1 MAVLCRLSY
10 SSGDEAMIEAR
21 SMTRPALALLAALV
35 LAACQGSAPAV
46 EDLPT
51 GTLHIDTGGG
61 EVRVEVSIAETSETR
76 VRGLMEVEELGD
88 DAGMVFLQPEP
99 TDYPFWM
106 KDTLIPLSIA
116 FWDRGGQ
123 IRAILDM
130 EPCPAWSCPLYY
142 PGVSWLGAVE
152 VNQGFFEERGVEIG
166 DRVRLER

>member
-10 SSGDEAMIEAR
+10 SSGDYAMIEAR
-21 SMTRPALALLAALV
+21 SVNRPASALLFALL
-35 LAACQGSAPAV
+35 LASCQGSAPPV
-46 EDLPT
+46 QDLPA
-51 GTLHIDTGGG
+51 GTLHIETSGG
-61 EVRVEVSIAETSETR
+61 EVLVHVSIAETPEAR
-76 VRGLMEVEELGD
+76 IRGLMHVEELD
-88 DAGMVFLQPEP
+88 EDAGMVFLYTWPVSHS
-99 TDYPFWM
+99 FWM

-116 FWDRGGQ
+116 FWDETGT

-130 EPCPAWSCPLYY
+130 EPCPKEPCPLYD